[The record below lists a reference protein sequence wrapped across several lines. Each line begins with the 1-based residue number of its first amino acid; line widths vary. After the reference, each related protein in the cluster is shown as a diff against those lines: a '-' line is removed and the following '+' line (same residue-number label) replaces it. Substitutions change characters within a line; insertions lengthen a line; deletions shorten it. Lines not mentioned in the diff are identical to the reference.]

1 MESAKDM
8 VGLSK
13 SISEKLRAKK
23 GEVTEDETV
32 AFKSYLLSL
41 GVSDPVTKSTYG
53 SGAKYFEK
61 LAEELGT
68 VLAQP
73 LQVSVVCSIYS
84 KLL

>member
-1 MESAKDM
+1 MFQ
-8 VGLSK
+8 
-13 SISEKLRAKK
+13 
-23 GEVTEDETV
+23 TV

-73 LQVSVVCSIYS
+73 LKVIINLIILRTNFRIAVG
-84 KLL
+84 